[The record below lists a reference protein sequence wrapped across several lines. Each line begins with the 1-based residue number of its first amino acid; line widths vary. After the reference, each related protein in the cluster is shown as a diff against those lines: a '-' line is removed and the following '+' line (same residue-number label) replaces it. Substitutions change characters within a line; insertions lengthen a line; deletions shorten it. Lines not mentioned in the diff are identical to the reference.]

1 MKILSVGDI
10 HGRDAWKFH
19 THGSPYEYNL
29 WRTACDHG
37 APAISDFWKEMPY
50 MNYDLIIFVGD
61 YVDSFTIKNPEM
73 KLNLEDIIDFKK
85 KMGDR
90 VILLLG
96 NHDIQYIVSNQI
108 CSGYRPEMRHDFY
121 KIFVDELDQFTMAHQ
136 IGNYLWTHAGV
147 TEGWLKELRKDLC
160 NPSYRFFDI
169 VKERNPAT
177 VADEINLAWELRLN
191 TLYNVDSV
199 SGGYNMWAGP
209 LWVRPRVLNLNPLPF
224 ITQIV
229 GHTPQATVW
238 SHEVNEH
245 VTHHFIDCIE
255 HGDQQYLELEL
266 SI

>member
-1 MKILSVGDI
+1 MKILSIGDI

-19 THGSPYEYNL
+19 THGSPYEYNF

-37 APAISDFWKEMPY
+37 AEAISEFWNEMPY
-50 MNYDLIIFVGD
+50 MSYDLIIFVGD

-73 KLNLEDIIDFKK
+73 KFNLEEIIDFKK

-96 NHDIQYIVSNQI
+96 NHDVQYIVANQV
-108 CSGYRPEMRHDFY
+108 CSGYRPEMKHDFY
-121 KIFVDELDQFTMAHQ
+121 KIFVDNLDLFTVAHQ

-147 TEGWLKELRKDLC
+147 SEGWYKELRKDLY

-177 VADEINLAWELRLN
+177 IADELNLAWELRLD
-191 TLYNVDSV
+191 TLYHVDHI
-199 SGGYNMWAGP
+199 SGGYQSWAGP
-209 LWVRPRVLNLNPLPF
+209 LWVRPHVLNGNPLPYM
-224 ITQIV
+224 TQIV

-245 VTHHFIDCIE
+245 ITHYFIDCIE
-255 HGDQQYLELEL
+255 HGDQQCLELEL
-266 SI
+266 TI